1 MARVSLIEEHE
12 HPELAAEIGTIRGGR
27 RGTLSMIYRLML
39 HSPAAAM
46 AWYEQ
51 NSALRWETKLD
62 GFVRELVIL
71 RVAVVTRCEYVRR
84 VHAGVYA
91 EEEGFSPEQIAAIG
105 VPEARWSDVDDDI
118 DRARDGVAGVGA
130 DAAGRG
136 TLGIAATSASRAFD
150 ARSRAALAY
159 IDAMTRDVHVPD
171 TVFAAL
177 RTHFDE
183 RQIVELTMLVGAYN
197 MLTRVLQ
204 ALDADF
210 EPLPPKKG

>member
-1 MARVSLIEEHE
+1 MARVSLIEEQE
-12 HPELAAEIGTIRGGR
+12 HPELAEQIGTIRGGR

-51 NSALRWETKLD
+51 NSALRWETRLD
-62 GFVRELVIL
+62 GFLRELVIL
-71 RVAVVTRCEYVRR
+71 RVAVLTGCEYVRR

-91 EEEGFSPEQIAAIG
+91 EEEGFSPAQIAAVG
-105 VPEARWSDVDDDI
+105 NPAAAWTDPGSSD
-118 DRARDGVAGVGA
+118 
-130 DAAGRG
+130 
-136 TLGIAATSASRAFD
+136 ASAFD
-150 ARSRAALAY
+150 VKSLAALAY
-159 IDAMTRDVHVPD
+159 IDAMTRNVTVPD
-171 TVFAAL
+171 PVFAAL
-177 RTHFDE
+177 KPHFDE

-204 ALDADF
+204 ALEADL